1 MPRPG
6 GRENPDY
13 PVSFV
18 TGPQFALSDEH
29 EAFRV
34 AVRRFA
40 EKEIAPHAAEADEK
54 EAYPQVSFDAYRD
67 SGFVRSIHPEQ
78 YGGDGGDTLTYA
90 LLVEELA
97 RVCASSSLFA
107 LISRLGITALLLHG
121 SDELKAR
128 YVPRIASGEWQASYC
143 LSEPNAGSDVAA
155 MSTRAV
161 RDGDH
166 YVLTGRKA
174 WITNAGVSDLY
185 TVFAKTDPA
194 AGHRGISAFVV
205 ESGFDGFSVGKLE
218 HKLGVRGSPTGE
230 ILLDDVPVPVANL
243 IGEEG
248 RGFHYAMG
256 ALDRSRPI
264 VGAQA
269 VGIAQ
274 GALEV
279 GGRYAGGRRQFDQ
292 PVADFQGVQFMLAD
306 MATQLEAAR
315 LLVYAA
321 CARIDAGAPGVA
333 RLSAMAKLMASD
345 TAMRIT
351 TDAVQLLGGAGYT
364 RDFPVERM
372 MRDAKITQIY
382 EGTNQVQR
390 IVIARRLLEELG
402 ALAQ

>member
-1 MPRPG
+1 VA
-6 GRENPDY
+6 GRL
-13 PVSFV
+13 
-18 TGPQFALSDEH
+18 FALSDEH
-29 EAFRV
+29 EEFR
-34 AVRRFA
+34 AALRRFA
-40 EKEIAPHAAEADEK
+40 EKEIAPYAAEADAL
-54 EAYPQVSFDAYRD
+54 EAYPQASFDAYRD
-67 SGFVRSIHPEQ
+67 SGFVRSIYPEQ

-121 SDELKAR
+121 GEELKAQ

-143 LSEPNAGSDVAA
+143 LSEAHAGSDVAS

-166 YVLTGRKA
+166 YVLTGRKT
-174 WITNAGVSDLY
+174 WITNAGISDLY
-185 TVFAKTDPA
+185 TVFAKTDPD

-205 ESGFDGFSVGKLE
+205 ERGFPGFSVGKLE

-230 ILLDDVPVPVANL
+230 ILLDDVAVPAANL
-243 IGEEG
+243 IGDEG

-274 GALEV
+274 GALDAAV
-279 GGRYAGGRRQFDQ
+279 RYAAERSQFGSR
-292 PVADFQGVQFMLAD
+292 VADFQGIQFMLAE
-306 MATQLEAAR
+306 MATKLEAAR
-315 LLVYAA
+315 LLVYKA
-321 CARIDAGAPGVA
+321 CSLLDVGDQETSKA
-333 RLSAMAKLMASD
+333 SAMAKWFASD
-345 TAMRIT
+345 TAMQVT
-351 TDAVQLLGGAGYT
+351 TDAVQVLGGVGYV

-372 MRDAKITQIY
+372 MRDAKVTQIY
-382 EGTNQVQR
+382 EGTNQIQR
-390 IVIARRLLEELG
+390 IVIARRLLDELTG
-402 ALAQ
+402 TS